1 MARTSKKFQTT
12 TSAAALL
19 ASATP
24 KAPSADLFAEFQ
36 AFLAFKAQAGAG
48 AVAAAHV
55 VPAIPSEVA
64 GLKVSKSKAGGHYVG
79 DFRHDQLMLIA
90 GWSQAQLAEVR
101 AFASAESTR
110 RMVAPKLTKEQQEIA
125 KLEAKLA
132 ALKAK

>member
-48 AVAAAHV
+48 AVAAAPV
-55 VPAIPSEVA
+55 APAVPSEVA
-64 GLKVSKSKAGGHYVG
+64 GLKVTKSKAGHYVG
-79 DFRHDQLMLIA
+79 SYRHDQLMEIA
-90 GWSQAQLAEVR
+90 GWNQEQLAAIR
-101 AFASAESTR
+101 RFASEESTR